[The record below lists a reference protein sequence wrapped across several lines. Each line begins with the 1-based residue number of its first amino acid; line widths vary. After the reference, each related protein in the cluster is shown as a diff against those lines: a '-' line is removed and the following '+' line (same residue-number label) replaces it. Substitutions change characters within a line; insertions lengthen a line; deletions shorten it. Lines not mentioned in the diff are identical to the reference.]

1 MRLALKMI
9 SFSLLFINSIAVADD
24 LRGKIEEH
32 HFAYIPDGEGRFPA
46 LIIAPGCSG
55 IASED
60 RDWEQSNPELGQ
72 GDLLFRS
79 HYRTVAEAYRSEGY
93 AAFLIDVHSAEG
105 VLTACAGE
113 ISSERVAEYIDEAI
127 GWAIDHPRVRP
138 ERVHLI
144 GYSMGGR
151 GVLSWL
157 KGPRSQADNI
167 RSAIA
172 VYPGCVEHEDLTI
185 DIPVLALLGGADDIA
200 DPNVCEKFFEAV
212 QIGDQLTVVRYPG
225 ARHGFDIAG
234 APAVVD
240 EGNGKTIGYQQE
252 AADLSWQAI
261 LEFLSERDRVTASG
275 RL

>member
-1 MRLALKMI
+1 MRFSCTTI
-9 SFSLLFINSIAVADD
+9 VFSLLFTISIALGDD

-32 HFAYIPDGEGRFPA
+32 HFAYIPDGEGRFQT

-60 RDWEQSNPELGQ
+60 QNWEQSNPELRQ

-79 HYRTVAEAYRSEGY
+79 HYRTVAEAYRTEGY
-93 AAFLIDVHSAEG
+93 ATFLIDVHSAEG

-113 ISSERVAEYIDEAI
+113 ISSERVAEYIDGAI
-127 GWAIDHPRVRP
+127 GWAIEHPQVRP
-138 ERVHLI
+138 ESIHLI

-151 GVLSWL
+151 GVLAWL
-157 KGPRSQADNI
+157 NGPRIQSDHI

-172 VYPGCVEHEDLTI
+172 VYPGCVEHKDMTI
-185 DIPVLALLGGADDIA
+185 NIPVLALLAGADDIA
-200 DPNVCEKFFEAV
+200 DPDVCEKFFGNV
-212 QIGDQLTVVRYPG
+212 RISDQISVVRYPG

-240 EGNGKTIGYQQE
+240 EGNGKTIGYQRE
-252 AADLSWQAI
+252 AAESSWQAI
-261 LEFLSERDRVTASG
+261 LEFLSGPD
-275 RL
+275 